1 MKLLIL
7 FLSFITM
14 FMPLSTGLSK
24 EDIDNTQNRFL
35 DNVDKNYSYYDIE
48 RTIDFDEFSLVI
60 VKGIYNNCGCYGIS
74 FVPAVSNEYVLVLE
88 TTESTFTLPNSNYV
102 IALKAD
108 ITYEIII
115 YDKEGTK
122 LNIEKIILSKFTKDD
137 FDPTSAL
144 EGNGEGVRFSAL
156 QAYKTKLRYLT
167 VLLIS
172 LGIMIAISGSVILLL
187 FILKK
192 GFFNKEKRKEG
203 VVSMRDIYEA
213 ETNDLEQ
220 DGISFDEKEDYYE
233 EPSSNVNS
241 TVIPVI
247 NPNKREEDDSDSSKV
262 EDVKAYLV
270 DRGFVVDYSILDEG
284 EKNKIMMELIKL
296 KNDGMISMDA
306 YYKETYEL
314 WKKSN

>member
-1 MKLLIL
+1 
-7 FLSFITM
+7 M

-137 FDPTSAL
+137 FDTTSAL
-144 EGNGEGVRFSAL
+144 KGNGEGVRFSAL
-156 QAYKTKLRYLT
+156 QAYKTKLRYLP

-247 NPNKREEDDSDSSKV
+247 NPNKREEDDSDASKV

-270 DRGFVVDYSILDEG
+270 DHGFVVDYSILDEG